1 MAAPTRED
9 AARRKSMAAACA
21 QPCSACPWRTENQG
35 TPHPHGFYSKANLR
49 RLWNGLKRGER
60 MTCHPTDPAMAE
72 FEGYEKT
79 AERERT
85 HECAGAQ
92 TLIQRELAY
101 FGQAAKDVDA
111 GRAPGP
117 AFNLYK
123 MRRGRAAM
131 TRAGL
136 AEHVSAALFGGTPFA
151 LEVRKVNIA
160 DDRVG
165 YEPLGEFDP
174 ADVADASVRS

>member
-1 MAAPTRED
+1 MAD
-9 AARRKSMAAACA
+9 RKQIIRACA

-35 TPHPHGFYSKANLR
+35 KPNAHGFYTKGNLR

-60 MTCHPTDPAMAE
+60 MTCHPTDPEMAE

-79 AERERT
+79 ADRERT

-92 TLIQRELAY
+92 TLVQRELAY
-101 FGQAAKDVDA
+101 FGQAAKDVEA
-111 GRAPGP
+111 GREDGP
-117 AFNLYK
+117 AFSLYK
-123 MRRGRAAM
+123 RRRGPAAM

-151 LEVRKVNIA
+151 LEVRRVNIA
-160 DDRVG
+160 DERVSYG
-165 YEPLGEFDP
+165 PLGTFDP
-174 ADVADASVRS
+174 ADVVDAAVRSD